1 MINLKKQ
8 SNPMG
13 QGRTNEML
21 LILKHLPSISYQRKK
36 RRKRFGDDLEKIWR
50 CKTEQPRIGKEI

>member
-1 MINLKKQ
+1 LIKALKKFYLLACKARQVIINLKKS

-21 LILKHLPSISYQRKK
+21 LILKHLPSISY
-36 RRKRFGDDLEKIWR
+36 
-50 CKTEQPRIGKEI
+50 